1 MKVPKSLK
9 LYLLTLE
16 VLPLLDELNANNS
29 LKKAYRTIQGFAA
42 DTNDRIEMVGLS
54 DELVSNMYIN
64 FSDIIDGITV
74 EHLEIQSGQ
83 WPEIMQTIKDK
94 IENDK

>member
-1 MKVPKSLK
+1 MKVPSSLK

-42 DTNDRIEMVGLS
+42 DTNDRIELVGLS
-54 DELVSNMYIN
+54 DELIKNMYIN
-64 FSDIIDGITV
+64 FSDIIDGIDI
-74 EHLEIQSGQ
+74 EHLEIESGD
-83 WPEIMQTIKDK
+83 WPEIMNKIKNSLPK
-94 IENDK
+94 